1 MIGEITPFDLRWP
14 VVVASLLIAVSSF
27 GHLEVPTLHI
37 KAAKSASEL
46 HNLYNTIYIFIPRW
60 TNQSSVCHEF
70 KNTGACLMAV
80 SAWFPQKPT
89 LYTIENLSICHWYV
103 HKWTDPTV
111 SADLQLQIT
120 KDFDILTN
128 AVSFGI
134 FNRFMDRNSCVV
146 CFELFQRICI
156 RKINGS
162 VSLI

>member
-70 KNTGACLMAV
+70 KNTGACLKWPCLHDFLRNRHYILLRTWVYVIDMYT
-80 SAWFPQKPT
+80 SERTQSMHPFSWF
-89 LYTIENLSICHWYV
+89 
-103 HKWTDPTV
+103 
-111 SADLQLQIT
+111 
-120 KDFDILTN
+120 TN
-128 AVSFGI
+128 
-134 FNRFMDRNSCVV
+134 NKRFWHVRN
-146 CFELFQRICI
+146 
-156 RKINGS
+156 
-162 VSLI
+162 

>member
-14 VVVASLLIAVSSF
+14 VVVASLLIAVSSV

-70 KNTGACLMAV
+70 KNTGACLTAV
-80 SAWFPQKPT
+80 SAGFPQKPT

-103 HKWTDPTV
+103 PKCTDPINATV
-111 SADLQLQIT
+111 SADLQIT
-120 KDFDILTN
+120 KDFDLSEI
-128 AVSFGI
+128 
-134 FNRFMDRNSCVV
+134 NSYK
-146 CFELFQRICI
+146 CI
-156 RKINGS
+156 DPQYRYTISISEKW
-162 VSLI
+162 L